1 VTGRRWVAAITI
13 AVGIAAAT
21 IPAVAAADSG
31 ITLETG
37 WLEVPIDGR
46 NFRLAMHL
54 FHPAGEGP
62 FPLVVINHGTP
73 VSSADAR
80 SQKLGFTAAS
90 TWFAQQ
96 GYLVLVAQ
104 RPGFGE
110 SDGPYLEPSGPCSN
124 RDYVHDGRETAAVES
139 AIVRTA
145 ARLPGVEPSKIIVI
159 GQSAG
164 GFGAIALGDAPPPGV
179 VGIIS
184 FAGGR
189 GGDDHEHICSGAD
202 RLVQAAGTFGRAN
215 QVPQLWLFAAN
226 DHFFPPTVA
235 HGMFDAYQAGS
246 KPTVRFIDLP
256 PFDGDGHKT
265 FGSADPGVWAEPVST
280 FLAEV
285 LAAPAN
291 RSGKDP

>member
-1 VTGRRWVAAITI
+1 MTGRRWVAAITI